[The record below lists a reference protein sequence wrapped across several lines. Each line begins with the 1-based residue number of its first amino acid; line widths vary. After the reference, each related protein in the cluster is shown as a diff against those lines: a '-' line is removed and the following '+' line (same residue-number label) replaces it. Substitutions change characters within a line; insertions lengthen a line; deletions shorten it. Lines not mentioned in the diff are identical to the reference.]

1 MKIQIDENGYVKNYV
16 IVGESSACDI
26 EVHEP
31 EGFSPDNFKAWK
43 YDGDKLVYDGERA
56 KALEI
61 ERNKDEIRFERQRV
75 CFPVVNRGQFWYD
88 TLTQN
93 EKDEIREWYQKWL
106 DAPETGIIPDDL
118 DFIKREL
125 I

>member
-1 MKIQIDENGYVKNYV
+1 MKIQIDKNGYVENYV
-16 IVGESSACDI
+16 IVGESNVCNI
-26 EVHEP
+26 EVEEP
-31 EGFSPDNFKAWK
+31 EGLSPDNFPAWK
-43 YDGDKLVYDGERA
+43 YDGEKLVYDMEQA
-56 KALEI
+56 KVLQA

-93 EKDEIREWYQKWL
+93 EKNEIREWYQKWL
-106 DAPETGIIPDDL
+106 DAPETGVVPEKL
-118 DFIKREL
+118 SWL

>member
-1 MKIQIDENGYVKNYV
+1 MKIQVNENNFVENYV
-16 IVGESSACDI
+16 IVGESNVCNI
-26 EVHEP
+26 EVEEP
-31 EGFSPDNFKAWK
+31 EGFSPDNFQAWK
-43 YDGDKLVYDGERA
+43 YDGEKLVYDGEQA
-56 KALEI
+56 KILQA

-88 TLTQN
+88 KLTQS

-106 DAPETGIIPDDL
+106 DAPETGVVPEDL
-118 DFIKREL
+118 DFIKKEL

>member
-1 MKIQIDENGYVKNYV
+1 MKIQIDKNGYIQNFV
-16 IVGESSACDI
+16 IVGESSTCNI
-26 EVHEP
+26 EVDEP
-31 EGFSPDNFKAWK
+31 EDFSIDRFQAWK
-43 YDGDKLVYDGERA
+43 YDGEKLVYDIEQA
-56 KALEI
+56 KVLQA

-88 TLTQN
+88 TLTQS
-93 EKDEIREWYQKWL
+93 EKNKIREWYQKWL
-106 DAPETGIIPDDL
+106 DAPETGIIPNDL

>member
-26 EVHEP
+26 EVDEP

-106 DAPETGIIPDDL
+106 DAPETGVVPEKL
-118 DFIKREL
+118 SWL